1 MATTFVDLLPGL
13 HALADPAQR
22 SDLARVAALVGLSTS
37 AAHRAIT
44 AAIGQSP
51 KSFETETRLQLGALL
66 LVATEA
72 RVIDVA
78 SACGFAKH
86 ETFTRAFSK
95 RFGEPPRQWRAKL
108 AREFTPQQIRTTAS
122 ISRCMTLY
130 RR

>member
-1 MATTFVDLLPGL
+1 MTTEFVDLLPAL
-13 HALADPAQR
+13 NALADPTQR
-22 SDLARVAALVGLSTS
+22 SDLARVAALAGLSSS

-78 SACGFAKH
+78 WACGFTNH

-95 RFGEPPRQWRAKL
+95 RFGEPPRRWRAKL
-108 AREFTPQQIRTTAS
+108 ARAFTPQQIRTTAS
-122 ISRCMTLY
+122 ISRCMKLY